1 MTDKQQAEKAQAWL
15 LFEGLKGR
23 LPKTDRE
30 LEEWLATPEGKMA
43 TAFELTSL
51 SPWGEKGRA

>member
-1 MTDKQQAEKAQAWL
+1 MKDKQQTEKAHAQL
-15 LFEGLKGR
+15 VFEGLKGR
-23 LPKTDRE
+23 RPKTDRE

-43 TAFELTSL
+43 NAFELTSL